1 LNGGWIYHDRIAG
14 DSAGSSLLDY
24 YTGRY
29 THSSQEQWRQRI
41 VSGQVQMDA
50 EVVTD
55 PDRVLAAGQILAYH
69 RPPWRESDV
78 PTDIGIVFED
88 EHLLVVDKPAGLPVL
103 PGGNFL
109 EHTLLWMLRA
119 RHSQTL
125 APLHRLGRGT
135 SGLIAFGKSDAARSG
150 LSADFAR
157 GHVEKTYRALV
168 SGQVHADEF
177 TVTNPIGRVDYPPL
191 GSVFAVADASTG
203 AGKDSRSEVRVLER
217 AEDES
222 LVEVRIPT
230 GRPHQIRIHLA
241 AAGHPLVGERL
252 YAAGGLPRP
261 LARSGPPP
269 LPGDGGF
276 HLHSTRLS
284 LRHPADPAAV
294 VSLWSLPPERL
305 RTRAESD
312 PEGRISRR
320 HARALSS

>member
-1 LNGGWIYHDRIAG
+1 MNGGWIYHDRIAG

-191 GSVFAVADASTG
+191 GSVYAVADASTG

-217 AEDES
+217 AEEES

-252 YAAGGLPRP
+252 YAAGGRPRP

>member
-1 LNGGWIYHDRIAG
+1 MNGGWIYHDRIAG

-88 EHLLVVDKPAGLPVL
+88 APLLVVDKPAGLPVL